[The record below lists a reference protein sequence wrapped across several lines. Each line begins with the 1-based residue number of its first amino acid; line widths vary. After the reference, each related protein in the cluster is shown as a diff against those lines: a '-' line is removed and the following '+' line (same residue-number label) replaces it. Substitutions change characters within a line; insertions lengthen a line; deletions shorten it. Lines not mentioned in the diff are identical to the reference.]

1 MVTGVDDAGH
11 AGEVWSLTL
20 TNGYHWSLVSWR
32 QNTFCI
38 LSLVFEVWE
47 LLLCAFMACF
57 WLGAMNETP
66 SRIGN
71 INSLQAWFF
80 RGFRVT
86 QIPSLTFPPAR
97 FKHQT
102 PVALHSKTTPVVHLA
117 RAKLPRLSHLI
128 PAPNVPAG
136 NVLVP
141 FAPKANSICNGTY
154 FNGPLDALGRV
165 DTYSR
170 YVSNLSDP
178 GRCGWSP
185 LACSN
190 GYMMLHGELMLMT
203 ND

>member
-71 INSLQAWFF
+71 INSLQAWIF

-97 FKHQT
+97 FKHRT
-102 PVALHSKTTPVVHLA
+102 PVALHSKTTPVVLLA
-117 RAKLPRLSHLI
+117 TANLPPLSPLDSCPQHQSRKCACDLC
-128 PAPNVPAG
+128 
-136 NVLVP
+136 
-141 FAPKANSICNGTY
+141 FKANSICNGTY
-154 FNGPLDALGRV
+154 FNGPLDALGRA